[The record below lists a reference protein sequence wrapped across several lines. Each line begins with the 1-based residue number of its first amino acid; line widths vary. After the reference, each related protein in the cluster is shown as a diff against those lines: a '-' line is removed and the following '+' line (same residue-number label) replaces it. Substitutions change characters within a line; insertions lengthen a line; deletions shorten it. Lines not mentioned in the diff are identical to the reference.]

1 MFCSVCGNKI
11 ENGAAFCPQCG
22 RKIDDVNN
30 SNITENSSPAFT
42 ANTVPAYAVNPLY
55 VGDYQVQNKTL
66 IEKCA
71 WYAPVSI
78 IVSYLLGLGVNA
90 LFAQIQTKVQLS
102 FGMSSIYYYI
112 LAAGCIINF
121 IIRVLPSFVIYF
133 IATSKVDKKTSK
145 AAMNSIYFLWFLS
158 SIPSVIA
165 TVIYDFVCGMT
176 DNFRF
181 ANIGTITFIINVTQ
195 FMIVV
200 AFAVLAY
207 FITVKQ
213 FKSVAS
219 LLK

>member
-90 LFAQIQTKVQLS
+90 
-102 FGMSSIYYYI
+102 
-112 LAAGCIINF
+112 
-121 IIRVLPSFVIYF
+121 
-133 IATSKVDKKTSK
+133 
-145 AAMNSIYFLWFLS
+145 
-158 SIPSVIA
+158 
-165 TVIYDFVCGMT
+165 
-176 DNFRF
+176 
-181 ANIGTITFIINVTQ
+181 
-195 FMIVV
+195 
-200 AFAVLAY
+200 
-207 FITVKQ
+207 
-213 FKSVAS
+213 
-219 LLK
+219 